1 MAEYIEREAL
11 IQNMQEC
18 KGDSAFNIMAT
29 GYAYSF
35 IKNAPSADVVE
46 VVHAYWKETTHIT
59 ESKRGREI
67 HSKLYNCSNCDAPN
81 GRKKS
86 SYCHWCGAKMDGE
99 RRSNDESV

>member
-1 MAEYIEREAL
+1 MSKYIELDTAITSAISVVHDQVTAVDVVTALEEAP
-11 IQNMQEC
+11 
-18 KGDSAFNIMAT
+18 T
-29 GYAYSF
+29 
-35 IKNAPSADVVE
+35 ADVVE

-99 RRSNDESV
+99 GRKGNGT

>member
-1 MAEYIEREAL
+1 MAEYIEREKAL
-11 IQNMQEC
+11 EDFDKWIDETGAIPKGTSYYYEC
-18 KGDSAFNIMAT
+18 RACIEDV
-29 GYAYSF
+29 
-35 IKNAPSADVVE
+35 PVADVVE

-86 SYCHWCGAKMDGE
+86 SYCHWCGARMDGV
-99 RRSNDESV
+99 R